1 MSDVAKQYLEKLETD
16 TWKEYAEK
24 LFSTS
29 EKKIEKLEAENKVL
43 EEKLK
48 EEYKQSERLFIQGM
62 DDSKELEPIKES
74 RNELLDICQRWHN
87 RLGNT
92 LEDLKHIHFVIN
104 KAEDQKEKEQ

>member
-48 EEYKQSERLFIQGM
+48 EEHKQGERLFIQGM
-62 DDSKELEPIKES
+62 DDSKELELIKQS
-74 RNELLDICQRWHN
+74 RDELLEAFRSLLYGTEHD
-87 RLGNT
+87 
-92 LEDLKHIHFVIN
+92 LEKYSVVIQ
-104 KAEDQKEKEQ
+104 KAEEEKEKEQ